1 MKNHPDNVLPRR
13 HTRAL
18 MVVTAALALAGCA
31 LPDKPTRPALFDFGP
46 GTLTPQPT
54 NRMAPLPA
62 LALAEIDANGLLDS
76 TAVLYRLGYDDPHQL
91 RPYALARWS
100 MSPGQLIRQ
109 RLRETL
115 GQRRAI
121 LNADEGA
128 SQTRRDGSIPYVL
141 RIELEEFS
149 QHFQSPTQSAGVVRL
164 RATLVDSTPA
174 GEQLLGQRTVLVQR
188 PAPSADAPG
197 GVRALAAAT
206 DAAVEEISQWLQQT
220 QPASTTPATAV
231 TPR

>member
-1 MKNHPDNVLPRR
+1 MKNNTHTVFTRR
-13 HTRAL
+13 HA
-18 MVVTAALALAGCA
+18 TAMLAATVALALTGCA

-46 GTLTPQPT
+46 GPLTPQPT

-128 SQTRRDGSIPYVL
+128 SQTRRDGTIPYVL

-149 QHFQSPTQSAGVVRL
+149 HYFQSPMQSVGMVRL
-164 RATLVDSTPA
+164 RTTLVDSTPA
-174 GEQLLGQRTVLVQR
+174 GERLLGQRTVLVQR
-188 PAPSADAPG
+188 PAPTADAPG
-197 GVRALAAAT
+197 GVRALTAAT

-220 QPASTTPATAV
+220 QPVPAPQ

>member
-1 MKNHPDNVLPRR
+1 MKTTLNTVPARR
-13 HTRAL
+13 R
-18 MVVTAALALAGCA
+18 TAALLAMTAVLALSGCA
-31 LPDKPTRPALFDFGP
+31 LPDKPTRPSLYDFGP
-46 GTLTPQPT
+46 GPLTAQPT

-62 LALAEIDANGLLDS
+62 LALAEIDASGLLDS

-115 GQRRAI
+115 GLRRAV

-149 QHFQSPTQSAGVVRL
+149 HYFQSPTQSVGVVRL
-164 RATLVDSTPA
+164 RTTLVDSTPA
-174 GEQLLGQRTVLVQR
+174 GERLLGQRTVLVQR
-188 PAPSADAPG
+188 PAPSPDAAG
-197 GVRALAAAT
+197 GVRALTAAT
-206 DAAVEEISQWLQQT
+206 DAAVEEISQWLQQA
-220 QPASTTPATAV
+220 QPVQAPPAQ